1 MKNMM
6 KTKVY
11 GLREKKK
18 EIKKKKQKV
27 RNRMEI

>member
-18 EIKKKKQKV
+18 GIKIIITKSEK
-27 RNRMEI
+27 